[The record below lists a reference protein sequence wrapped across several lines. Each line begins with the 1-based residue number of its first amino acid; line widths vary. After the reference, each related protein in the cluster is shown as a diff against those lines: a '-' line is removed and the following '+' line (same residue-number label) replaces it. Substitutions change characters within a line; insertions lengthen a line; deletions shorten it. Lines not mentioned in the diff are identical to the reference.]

1 MRDRRLPG
9 VITPGRIERPAFLES
24 DLAGQFVPDSIRWRD
39 ESRKTT
45 QEHFA
50 Q

>member
-1 MRDRRLPG
+1 MQFSR
-9 VITPGRIERPAFLES
+9 FLRFAAS
-24 DLAGQFVPDSIRWRD
+24 PPDPDLTGQFVPDSIRWRG